1 MFQKNILPKPYK
13 KGPSMKIYIL
23 SRNKELYS
31 TKRLFE
37 EATAKGWEV
46 RVIDYLK
53 CTIEI
58 MKGELVVN
66 YQGKVLPIPDAII
79 PRIGASRTFYGAAMV
94 RHFEMLDVFST
105 TGNLALTRSR
115 DKLRSLQ
122 VLSKNDVDMP
132 RTVFAS
138 NKSNAK
144 DVIELSGGAPL
155 VLKILEGT
163 QGVGVV
169 LVDSEKAAKSVLDA
183 FYGMDV
189 NLLVQ
194 EYIEEAGGA
203 DIRAFVVNGE
213 VVGAMKRQGAEG
225 DFRSNLHQGGSAT
238 AYKLNRKEKATAI
251 AAARAMGLGVCGVD
265 MIPSARGP
273 LVMEVNSSPGL
284 EGIEK
289 STSINIAAKIME
301 FIEKSVRPGGPENLQ
316 KRKIKKDNIGA

>member
-1 MFQKNILPKPYK
+1 MR
-13 KGPSMKIYIL
+13 IYIL
-23 SRNKELYS
+23 SRNEELYS
-31 TKRLFE
+31 TRRLVE
-37 EATAKGWEV
+37 EAKAKGWEV

-58 MKGELVVN
+58 MKNELVIN
-66 YQGKVLPIPDAII
+66 YEGKILPTPDAII
-79 PRIGASRTFYGAAMV
+79 PRIGASRTFYGTAMV
-94 RHFEMLDVFST
+94 RHFEMMDVFST
-105 TGNLALTRSR
+105 SGNLAIARSR

-122 VLSKNDVDMP
+122 VLSKKGVDMP
-132 RTVFAS
+132 KTIFAS

-144 DVIELSGGAPL
+144 DVIALSGGAPL

-183 FYGMDV
+183 FYGMEV

-194 EYIEEAGGA
+194 EFIEEAGGA
-203 DIRAFVVNGE
+203 DIRALVVNDE

-238 AYKLNRKEKATAI
+238 AYKLSRKEKATAL
-251 AAARAMGLGVCGVD
+251 AAAKAMGLGVCGVD
-265 MIPSARGP
+265 MIPSKRGP

-289 STSINIAAKIME
+289 STNINIAAKIMD
-301 FIEKSVRPGGPENLQ
+301 FIEKSVKPKCPINPQ
-316 KRKIKKDNIGA
+316 KRKLKKDKIGA

>member
-1 MFQKNILPKPYK
+1 MR
-13 KGPSMKIYIL
+13 IYIL
-23 SRNKELYS
+23 SRNENLYS
-31 TKRLFE
+31 TKRLVQ

-46 RVIDYLK
+46 KVIDYLK

-58 MKGELVVN
+58 MKGELLVN
-66 YQGKVLPIPDAII
+66 YEGKLLPIPDAII
-79 PRIGASRTFYGAAMV
+79 PRIGASKTFYGAAMV
-94 RHFEMLDVFST
+94 RHFEMQDVFST

-122 VLSKNDVDMP
+122 VLSKNDVDLP

-144 DVIELSGGAPL
+144 DVIALRGGAPL

-169 LVDSEKAAKSVLDA
+169 LVDSKKAAKSVLDA

-194 EYIEEAGGA
+194 EYIEEANGT
-203 DIRAFVVNGE
+203 DIRAFIVDNE

-225 DFRSNLHQGGSAT
+225 DFRSNLHQGGSAV
-238 AYKLNRKEKATAI
+238 AYKLSRKEKATAI

-265 MIPSARGP
+265 MIPSKRGP

-289 STSINIAAKIME
+289 STNINIAQKIMDY
-301 FIEKSVRPGGPENLQ
+301 IEKNIKPKSSNTQ

>member
-1 MFQKNILPKPYK
+1 MIVYV
-13 KGPSMKIYIL
+13 L
-23 SRNKELYS
+23 SRNEKLYS
-31 TKRLFE
+31 TARLV
-37 EATAKGWEV
+37 EAAKAKNWDV
-46 RVIDYLK
+46 KVIDYLK

-58 MKGELVVN
+58 MKGELVIN
-66 YQGKVLPIPDAII
+66 YLGKVLPTPDAII
-79 PRIGASRTFYGAAMV
+79 PRIGASRTFYGTAMV
-94 RHFEMLDVFST
+94 RHFEMMDVFST
-105 TGNLALTRSR
+105 AGNLAIARSR

-122 VLSKNDVDMP
+122 VLSKNSVDMP
-132 RTVFAS
+132 KTVFAS
-138 NKSNAK
+138 NKSSAK
-144 DVIELSGGAPL
+144 DVIALSGGAPL

-194 EYIEEAGGA
+194 EFIEEAGGA
-203 DIRAFVVNGE
+203 DIRALVVGGE

-238 AYKLNRKEKATAI
+238 SYKLNRKEKSTAL
-251 AAARAMGLGVCGVD
+251 AAAKAMGLGVCGVD
-265 MIPSARGP
+265 MIPSSRGP

-289 STSINIAAKIME
+289 STQLDIAGKIMDY
-301 FIEKSVRPGGPENLQ
+301 IEKNVTPANPNK
-316 KRKIKKDNIGA
+316 KRRIKRDNIGA

>member
-1 MFQKNILPKPYK
+1 ML
-13 KGPSMKIYIL
+13 IYVL

-31 TKRLFE
+31 TRRLVE
-37 EATAKGWEV
+37 EAKNKGWEV
-46 RVIDYLK
+46 KVIDYLR

-58 MKGELVVN
+58 MKGELVIN
-66 YQGKVLPIPDAII
+66 YQGKVLPTPDAII
-79 PRIGASRTFYGAAMV
+79 PRIGASRTFYGTAMV
-94 RHFEMLDVFST
+94 RHFEMMEVFST
-105 TGNLALTRSR
+105 SGNLAIARSR

-122 VLSKNDVDMP
+122 VLSRNSVDMP

-225 DFRSNLHQGGSAT
+225 EFRSNLHQGGSAT

-251 AAARAMGLGVCGVD
+251 AAAKAMGLGVCGVD

-289 STSINIAAKIME
+289 STNINIAAKIME
-301 FIEKSVRPGGPENLQ
+301 YIEKSTKPTCSINPQ

>member
-1 MFQKNILPKPYK
+1 MRV
-13 KGPSMKIYIL
+13 YIL
-23 SRNKELYS
+23 SRSPSLYS

-37 EATAKGWEV
+37 AGQARGWEI

-53 CTIEI
+53 CSIEI
-58 MKGELVVN
+58 MKGELQVN
-66 YQGKVLPIPDAII
+66 YLGEKLPVPDAII
-79 PRIGASRTFYGAAMV
+79 PRIGASRTFYGTAMV
-94 RHFEMLDVFST
+94 RHFEMMDVFT
-105 TGNLALTRSR
+105 ITGSLAIKRSR

-122 VLSKNDVDMP
+122 IFSKHDIDMP
-132 RTVFAS
+132 KTIFAS
-138 NKSNAK
+138 NKSSAK
-144 DVIELSGGAPL
+144 DIIELSGGAPL

-169 LVDSEKAAKSVLDA
+169 LVDSDKAAKSVLDA

-194 EYIEEAGGA
+194 EFIEEAGGA
-203 DIRAFVVNGE
+203 DIRVLVIDGK

-238 AYKLNRKEKATAI
+238 VHKLTRKEKSTAL
-251 AAARAMGLGVCGVD
+251 AAAKAMGLGVCGVD
-265 MIPSARGP
+265 MIPSSRGP

-289 STSINIAAKIME
+289 STNLDIAGSIMDY
-301 FIEKSVRPGGPENLQ
+301 IEKNVTPKDDSNPK
-316 KRKIKKDNIGA
+316 KRRIKRDNIGA

>member
-1 MFQKNILPKPYK
+1 MTVYV
-13 KGPSMKIYIL
+13 L
-23 SRNKELYS
+23 SRKPSLYS
-31 TKRLFE
+31 TARLK
-37 EATAKGWEV
+37 EAAEAKGWDV
-46 RVIDYLK
+46 RVLDYLK
-53 CTIEI
+53 FSIEI
-58 MKGELVVN
+58 QKGELLIHYNGEPLAV
-66 YQGKVLPIPDAII
+66 PDAII
-79 PRIGASRTFYGAAMV
+79 PRIGASRTFYGTAMV
-94 RHFEMLDVFST
+94 RHFEMMDVFST
-105 TGNLALTRSR
+105 AGSLAIKRSR

-122 VLSKNDVDMP
+122 ILSKQGVDMP

-144 DVIELSGGAPL
+144 DVIKLSGGTPL

-169 LVDSEKAAKSVLDA
+169 LVETQKAAKSVLDA

-194 EYIEEAGGA
+194 EYIEEAGGS
-203 DIRAFVVNGE
+203 DIRAIVVDGQ

-238 AYKLNRKEKATAI
+238 LHKLTRKEKSTAI
-251 AAARAMGLGVCGVD
+251 AAAKAMGLGVCGVD
-265 MIPSARGP
+265 MIQSERGP

-289 STSINIAAKIME
+289 ATGIDIAGKIMDY
-301 FIEKSVRPGGPENLQ
+301 IEKNVKPHEPKS
-316 KRKIKKDNIGA
+316 KRKTPKDKIGA

>member
-1 MFQKNILPKPYK
+1 M
-13 KGPSMKIYIL
+13 
-23 SRNKELYS
+23 
-31 TKRLFE
+31 
-37 EATAKGWEV
+37 EAAQQKGWDV
-46 RVIDYLK
+46 RVLDYLK
-53 CTIEI
+53 FSVEI
-58 MKGELVVN
+58 QKGELKIN
-66 YQGKVLPIPDAII
+66 YAGESLPLPDAII
-79 PRIGASRTFYGAAMV
+79 PRIGASRTFYGTAMV
-94 RHFEMLDVFST
+94 RHLEVMGAFST
-105 TGNLALTRSR
+105 AGSLAISRSR

-122 VLSKNDVDMP
+122 ILSKYGVGMP
-132 RTVFAS
+132 KTVFAS

-144 DVIELSGGAPL
+144 DIIKLSGGTPL

-169 LVDSEKAAKSVLDA
+169 LVETQKAAKSVLDA

-203 DIRAFVVNGE
+203 DIRAIVVNGE

-238 AYKLNRKEKATAI
+238 VHKLSRKEKATAI
-251 AAARAMGLGVCGVD
+251 AAAKAMGLGVCGVD
-265 MIPSARGP
+265 MIESKRGP

-289 STSINIAAKIME
+289 ATGIDIAGKIMDY
-301 FIEKSVRPGGPENLQ
+301 IAKNVTPHDGVT
-316 KRKIKKDNIGA
+316 KRKPVRKDKIGA

>member
-1 MFQKNILPKPYK
+1 MR
-13 KGPSMKIYIL
+13 IYIL
-23 SRNKELYS
+23 SRNKDLYS
-31 TKRLFE
+31 TRRLVE

-58 MKGELVVN
+58 MKNELVVN
-66 YQGKVLPIPDAII
+66 YEGKVLPIPDAIV

-94 RHFEMLDVFST
+94 RHFEMIDVFST

-122 VLSKNDVDMP
+122 VLSKNGVDMP

-144 DVIELSGGAPL
+144 DVIALSGGAPL

-203 DIRAFVVNGE
+203 DIRAFVVNNE

-225 DFRSNLHQGGSAT
+225 DFRSNLHQGGSAV

-251 AAARAMGLGVCGVD
+251 AAAKAMGLGVCGVD
-265 MIPSARGP
+265 MIPSKRGP

-289 STSINIAAKIME
+289 STNINIAERIME
-301 FIEKSVRPGGPENLQ
+301 FIEKSVKLSCPSNPQ
-316 KRKIKKDNIGA
+316 KRRIKKDNIGA

>member
-1 MFQKNILPKPYK
+1 MRV
-13 KGPSMKIYIL
+13 YIL
-23 SRNKELYS
+23 SRNKVLYS
-31 TKRLFE
+31 TKRLVE
-37 EATAKGWEV
+37 EAEKKGWEV
-46 RVIDYLK
+46 KVIDYLK

-66 YQGKVLPIPDAII
+66 YLGKVLPTPDAII
-79 PRIGASRTFYGAAMV
+79 PRIGASRTFYGTAMV
-94 RHFEMLDVFST
+94 RHFEMMDVFST
-105 TGNLALTRSR
+105 SGNLAIARSR

-122 VLSKNDVDMP
+122 VLSKHGVDMP
-132 RTVFAS
+132 KTVFAS
-138 NKSNAK
+138 NKSSAK
-144 DVIELSGGAPL
+144 DVIALSGGVPL

-169 LVDSEKAAKSVLDA
+169 LVDTEKAAKSVLDA

-189 NLLVQ
+189 NLLIQ

-203 DIRAFVVNGE
+203 DIRAFIVGGE

-225 DFRSNLHQGGSAT
+225 DFRSNLHQGGT
-238 AYKLNRKEKATAI
+238 AVIYKLNRREKATAL
-251 AAARAMGLGVCGVD
+251 AAAKAMGLGVCGVD

-289 STSINIAAKIME
+289 STSINIAEKIME
-301 FIEKSVRPGGPENLQ
+301 YIEKNLTSKPGEIQ
-316 KRKIKKDNIGA
+316 KKVKRDSIGA

>member
-1 MFQKNILPKPYK
+1 ML
-13 KGPSMKIYIL
+13 IYVL

-31 TKRLFE
+31 TRRLVE
-37 EATAKGWEV
+37 EAKNKDWEV
-46 RVIDYLK
+46 KVIDYLR

-58 MKGELVVN
+58 MKGELVIN
-66 YQGKVLPIPDAII
+66 YQGKVLPTPDAII
-79 PRIGASRTFYGAAMV
+79 PRIGASRTFYGTAMV
-94 RHFEMLDVFST
+94 RHFEMMEVFST
-105 TGNLALTRSR
+105 SGNLAIARSR

-122 VLSKNDVDMP
+122 VLSRNSVDMP

-238 AYKLNRKEKATAI
+238 LYKLNRKEKATAI
-251 AAARAMGLGVCGVD
+251 AAAKAMGLGVCGVD
-265 MIPSARGP
+265 MIPSSRGP

-289 STSINIAAKIME
+289 STNINIAAKIME
-301 FIEKSVRPGGPENLQ
+301 YIEKSVKPTCSINPQ